1 MKKIVFG
8 ILLITSTQLIAQ
20 SGMKDDVAIIQSV
33 YGKNKKDL
41 VGAYMKLA
49 EPQASAFWVVY
60 DAYENERKDLG
71 MKKMELINEY
81 AKNYETLTEEKADE
95 LTKAALKNNVEVEKL
110 ISKYYDKTKKVIGS
124 VNAAKFVQLEAYL
137 QTSVRSEIQDAIPFI
152 GEIER
157 SVVPKKKN

>member
-33 YGKNKKDL
+33 YGKNKKDI

-49 EPQASAFWVVY
+49 EPQAAAFWAVY
-60 DAYENERKDLG
+60 DAYEVERKALG
-71 MKKMELINEY
+71 MKKMELINDY
-81 AKNYETLTEEKADE
+81 ATNFATLSEEKADE
-95 LTKAALKNNVEVEKL
+95 LTKAALKNNIEVEKL

-157 SVVPKKKN
+157 SALPKKKN